1 MTSYIIHNED
11 VLKISV
17 EIPENHQHIRTTIVL
32 NNGTELVF
40 QEATIANLVRAFLTV
55 KTHPFCKKINLIG
68 QKVSG
73 QKEGYAQWQLLET
86 DSPAKETTINK
97 ETRN

>member
-1 MTSYIIHNED
+1 MIPFVIPNED
-11 VLKISV
+11 VLRISV

-32 NNGTELVF
+32 RNGTELIF
-40 QEATIANLVRAFLTV
+40 QEATIANLLRAFLTV

-73 QKEGYAQWQLLET
+73 QKEGYAEWQLLEAN
-86 DSPAKETTINK
+86 SPAE
-97 ETRN
+97 